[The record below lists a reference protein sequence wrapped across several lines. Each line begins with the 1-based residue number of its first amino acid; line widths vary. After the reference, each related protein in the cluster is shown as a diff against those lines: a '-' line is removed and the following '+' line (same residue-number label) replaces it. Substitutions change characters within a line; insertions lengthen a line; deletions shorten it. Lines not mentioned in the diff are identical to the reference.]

1 MCDSASLQLRRFC
14 QQRKLKESQFYW
26 WQREL
31 KKRQQARTLASQS
44 RSKAAKEPKQ
54 ATFALVSEDGG
65 DLGSSG
71 IELVLRDGRRL
82 RILAHRHDP
91 LHHVSFGKDAEQL
104 AIPDHQKSADT
115 VLGHAAGASGDRLL
129 RRRADHFLGL

>member
-1 MCDSASLQLRRFC
+1 MQGQEKRRDIEKERYWRKVIGEAARSGVSIRRFC

-31 KKRQQARTLASQS
+31 KKRQQARTLASQR

-82 RILAHRHDP
+82 RIARGVDEETLR
-91 LHHVSFGKDAEQL
+91 
-104 AIPDHQKSADT
+104 T
-115 VLGHAAGASGDRLL
+115 VVGVLEEGC
-129 RRRADHFLGL
+129 